1 MVYFEAFYI
10 LVLKFVVM
18 YCIFILRQNYS
29 NVMYYH
35 LKENDFFCVFNYI
48 NLKLQVF
55 VVNEY
60 SYDFLNYDKGNNEMQ
75 VKSQ

>member
-1 MVYFEAFYI
+1 
-10 LVLKFVVM
+10 
-18 YCIFILRQNYS
+18 
-29 NVMYYH
+29 MYYH

>member
-48 NLKLQVF
+48 NLKLQGF

-60 SYDFLNYDKGNNEMQ
+60 SYDF
-75 VKSQ
+75 

>member
-10 LVLKFVVM
+10 LVLKFVVI
-18 YCIFILRQNYS
+18 YCIFFLRQNYS